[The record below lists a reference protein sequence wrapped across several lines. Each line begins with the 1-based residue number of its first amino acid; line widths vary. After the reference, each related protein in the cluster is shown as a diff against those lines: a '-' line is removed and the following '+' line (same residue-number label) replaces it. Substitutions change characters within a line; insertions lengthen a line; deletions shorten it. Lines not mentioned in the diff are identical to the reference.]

1 MFSHW
6 MYGNLKKKR
15 NIKESEIIM
24 MSMPII
30 DKSLNIQG
38 QDFLTLASF
47 SSEIIQGLLVKAGK
61 LKNSNLLEGSQ
72 TPLKGKILGM
82 IFEKSS
88 TRTRVSFEAGMIQLG
103 GQAIYLNSGD
113 LQLERGES
121 IADTAK
127 VLSHYVDAIMI
138 RTHSHET
145 IEEFAYHATIP
156 VINGLT
162 NLYHPCQALA
172 DLLTIQENK
181 GSLAGNKLVYVGDGN
196 NVAHSLMIAA
206 AKMNIDITIACP
218 KGYEPKLSIINM
230 AKEFAAESGSKIII
244 TDNPKEAVKEA
255 DVIYTDVW
263 TSMGQEAENELRL
276 KAFSQFQVNELLV
289 QQAKKDFLFLHC
301 LPAHRGEEVSAEV
314 IDGQNSAV
322 FQQAGNRLH
331 VQKALLSEIV

>member
-1 MFSHW
+1 
-6 MYGNLKKKR
+6 
-15 NIKESEIIM
+15 M
-24 MSMPII
+24 MSIPIV
-30 DKSLNIQG
+30 DKNLNIQG
-38 QDFLTLASF
+38 KDFLTLADF
-47 SSEIIQGLLVKAGK
+47 SPEIIQGLLVKAK
-61 LKNSNLLEGSQ
+61 KFKNTNSLEGSSA
-72 TPLKGKILGM
+72 PLKGKILGM

-88 TRTRVSFEAGMIQLG
+88 TRTRVSFEAGMLQLG
-103 GQAIYLNSGD
+103 GHALYLNSGD
-113 LQLERGES
+113 LQLGRGES

-145 IEEFAYHATIP
+145 IEELAYHATIP

-162 NLYHPCQALA
+162 NIYHPCQALA

-181 GSLAGNKLVYVGDGN
+181 GSLAGQKLVYVGDGN

-218 KGYEPKLSIINM
+218 KGYEPNLSIINM
-230 AKEFAAESGSKIII
+230 AKEFAVESGSKITI
-244 TDNPKEAVKEA
+244 TDNAKEAVRDA

-331 VQKALLSEIV
+331 VQKALLSEIM